1 MRMSAL
7 IVAASLMTAASA
19 QEKPVRE
26 QIEESAK
33 KVKELQKER
42 IATLEDLVTQA
53 TAAFQRAQASYEEV
67 LEAQMLLLKARL
79 NAAEKESERITL
91 YQQTVEVLKKCE
103 ELANTRAQA
112 GRGGH
117 AAVLKTKA
125 RRLEVE
131 ILLEQAKIK
140 QTKEGTR

>member
-1 MRMSAL
+1 MRVSAL

-19 QEKPVRE
+19 QEKPAKE
-26 QIEESAK
+26 QIEASAK

-42 IATLEDLVTQA
+42 IATLTELVNQA
-53 TAAFQRAQASYEEV
+53 VAAFQKAQASYEEV

-79 NAAEKESERITL
+79 DVAEKESERITL
-91 YQQTVEVLKKCE
+91 YEQTVAVLKKSE

-112 GRGGH
+112 GRGSH
-117 AAVLKTKA
+117 AAVLKIKA

-140 QTKEGTR
+140 QAKEGTR